1 MLVVATVKWQEEY
14 TEKIRHKTLSG
25 KKTKIKYRIK
35 KKKKKKRRQKLGKGH
50 TYTNPRPGQNLA
62 HAHRHITRAVAAM
75 DSWFALIGAYQH
87 GIVMGPQ
94 RSFTT
99 ASSTQHIWELLVGNR
114 TAVLLR
120 HAWGRRIMSYPDL
133 FVSKFNKKTLKQGAH
148 IQLSMAATARVIWL
162 CAYVRYCPGRG
173 LVYVCSLILSLS

>member
-1 MLVVATVKWQEEY
+1 
-14 TEKIRHKTLSG
+14 
-25 KKTKIKYRIK
+25 
-35 KKKKKKRRQKLGKGH
+35 
-50 TYTNPRPGQNLA
+50 
-62 HAHRHITRAVAAM
+62 M

-87 GIVMGPQ
+87 GIVMGLQ

-99 ASSTQHIWELLVGNR
+99 ASSTQHIWELMVGNR

-133 FVSKFNKKTLKQGAH
+133 CVTKFNKKTLKQRAH

-162 CAYVRYCPGRG
+162 CAYVRYCPGCG
-173 LVYVCSLILSLS
+173 LVYVCSLILSLSSWEEISSENSVILSLSLFNSYVFFTYIYTARLDTWPQLLKRWLALSTG